1 MGIPVVYSPDS
12 LEDLENIRSYISDV
26 LCNPTASLD
35 ITGKILHGIDSLS
48 DSPELGPRI
57 SARFGILTDYRY
69 LVIGRY
75 LVVYR
80 YTRKDVRIVRV
91 FNGRQDY
98 LKILFSEF
106 GSNPE

>member
-12 LEDLENIRSYISDV
+12 LEDLENIRSYMA
-26 LCNPTASLD
+26 ASLG
-35 ITGKILHGIDSLS
+35 ITGKILRGIDSLS

-69 LVIGRY
+69 LVIGKY

-80 YTRKDVRIVRV
+80 YTRKDVRVIRV
-91 FNGRQDY
+91 FNG
-98 LKILFSEF
+98 
-106 GSNPE
+106 

>member
-12 LEDLENIRSYISDV
+12 LEDLENICSYISDV

-48 DSPELGPRI
+48 DSPEPGPRI